1 MAQNFLCT
9 EKFQKNKNMVTNN
22 HYNDL
27 DFSPKTN
34 QIDILMHEQ
43 SKNNFQQKDDG
54 IKEIIS
60 MKYTMNSDI

>member
-9 EKFQKNKNMVTNN
+9 EKFQKNKNMATNKQ
-22 HYNDL
+22 YNDL

>member
-1 MAQNFLCT
+1 MAQNFLSN
-9 EKFQKNKNMVTNN
+9 EKFPKNKNMATNN
-22 HYNDL
+22 QYYDL

-54 IKEIIS
+54 I
-60 MKYTMNSDI
+60 